1 MMMTELSTYD
11 VNKTAIK
18 LLWTMIIGGPQV
30 SGIDVHAALNEL
42 IPLLDEQCKLVAAKI
57 EGLKEDNQFLIALVC
72 QIGDDYLKS
81 RDDLDLLQYR
91 REKLHLQDVTR
102 LVRKHKRELARL
114 KAMLA
119 NAENRRENERKWL
132 LAITFASHPRVGQAS
147 PMGKLNDDVLAKIA
161 LLTLS

>member
-1 MMMTELSTYD
+1 MMMTELSAYD
-11 VNKTAIK
+11 VNKNAIK
-18 LLWTMIIGGPQV
+18 FLSKMMTRGLSISCINASDT
-30 SGIDVHAALNEL
+30 LNEF
-42 IPLLDEQCKLVAAKI
+42 ISLLEEQCKLVAAKI

-147 PMGKLNDDVLAKIA
+147 PMGKLNDDMLAKIA